1 MKTKY
6 TIKNLE
12 KNISFTDCNTTMKV
26 KGRTDD
32 RKSGMRE
39 SFIASVAFFIKA
51 CSKQNVLK
59 ELFTTISI

>member
-26 KGRTDD
+26 KGPTDD

-51 CSKQNVLK
+51 
-59 ELFTTISI
+59 